1 MRTCSSFRTSFRHI
15 QRLRHARKHSPTVAP
30 RPQMLPMLMTES
42 NDRLPRS
49 PSRKTDFYQYLLS
62 RPTWN
67 AMISTK
73 IIYTL
78 HRSTYESELRK
89 SITVYTQ
96 RSIIGILPS

>member
-49 PSRKTDFYQYLLS
+49 LSNLTHARRFLSVSPLKVYMERDDF
-62 RPTWN
+62 N
-67 AMISTK
+67 
-73 IIYTL
+73 
-78 HRSTYESELRK
+78 EN
-89 SITVYTQ
+89 
-96 RSIIGILPS
+96 